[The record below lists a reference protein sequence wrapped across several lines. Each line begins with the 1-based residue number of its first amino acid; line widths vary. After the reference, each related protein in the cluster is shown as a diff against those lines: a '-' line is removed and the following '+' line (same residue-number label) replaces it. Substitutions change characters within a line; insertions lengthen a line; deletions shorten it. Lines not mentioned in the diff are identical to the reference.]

1 MGVNFLTTHVINFVR
16 NKTLTFREL
25 YLYVSPYGHSDLDIS
40 MYSINWF
47 TFVLPLTF
55 VLPPNGLSQIL
66 PNQHTECSRVDD
78 YTLGF

>member
-40 MYSINWF
+40 MYSI
-47 TFVLPLTF
+47 V
-55 VLPPNGLSQIL
+55 VAIQIIVEQIDYRL
-66 PNQHTECSRVDD
+66 DRITHTGVCEA
-78 YTLGF
+78 